1 MKRSQIFAAVGLLSL
16 VASAADSKSIQYDG
30 KFTMGGGTGT
40 SASLSATGSGC
51 SGVLIESDDNF
62 GCLPGIT
69 SVSVTPGD
77 TAGSSSYTE
86 IVSDGGGYTALVWPA
101 SSAIDFN
108 SSFAGPVAQ
117 TDVVAAVF
125 GGAGVG
131 ACAASTNANCW
142 SLEFDYLSVESAG
155 GPGGPTITPLT
166 SCPGTY
172 SAASVSI
179 VAGGVTS
186 TYTSS
191 NPCAINGTELDFIGS
206 KLTATSCTY
215 GPPCGTPTMTG
226 GAVAAPEIDSASAIS
241 ALTLF
246 AGCLAVFC
254 AVPRTP
260 RQRAMLPLA
269 ARKPAVH

>member
-1 MKRSQIFAAVGLLSL
+1 MFMTRSRILAAVGLLAL
-16 VASAADSKSIQYDG
+16 IASAADSKSIQYDG
-30 KFTMGGGTGT
+30 KFTIGGGTAT
-40 SASLSATGSGC
+40 SVSLSGTGPSCG
-51 SGVLIESDDNF
+51 GVLVESIDTF

-86 IVSDGGGYTALVWPA
+86 IVSDGSGYTAILWPA
-101 SSAIDFN
+101 SSERDFD
-108 SSFAGPVAQ
+108 SSYAGPVAQ

-125 GGAGVG
+125 GGAGTG
-131 ACAASTNANCW
+131 ACAASSNANCW
-142 SLEFDYLSVESAG
+142 SVEFDYLSVV
-155 GPGGPTITPLT
+155 GPGGSSGPTITPIT
-166 SCPGTY
+166 SCPSTS

-226 GAVAAPEIDSASAIS
+226 GSAAAPEIDSSSAMS
-241 ALTLF
+241 ALTLL
-246 AGCLAVFC
+246 AGCLAIFC
-254 AVPRTP
+254 AVPRAP
-260 RQRAMLPLA
+260 RDRVMAG
-269 ARKPAVH
+269 ARR

>member
-1 MKRSQIFAAVGLLSL
+1 MKCCRTLAAIGLLTL
-16 VASAADSKSIQYDG
+16 VASAAYSKSIQYDG
-30 KFTMGGGTGT
+30 KFTIGGGTATTVGLAGT
-40 SASLSATGSGC
+40 GPGC
-51 SGVLIESDDNF
+51 AGVQFETIDTF

-86 IVSDGGGYTALVWPA
+86 IVSDGSGYTAILWPA
-101 SSAIDFN
+101 SSERDFD
-108 SSFAGPVAQ
+108 SGYAGPVAQ

-125 GGAGVG
+125 GGAGKG

-142 SLEFDYLSVESAG
+142 SVEFDYLSVV
-155 GPGGPTITPLT
+155 GPGGSLGPTITPVTGCPST
-166 SCPGTY
+166 SG
-172 SAASVSI
+172 AASVSI

-226 GAVAAPEIDSASAIS
+226 GTAAAPEIDSSSAIS

-254 AVPRTP
+254 TVPRTP
-260 RQRAMLPLA
+260 RQRALKGVPGD
-269 ARKPAVH
+269 RPRR